1 MGRPWGLA
9 LFAITALPP
18 EGRGQAP
25 DAELVRSFKL
35 DFAIPDAPAFD
46 LLEVD
51 PSSVLR
57 PTTVRELGLAV
68 SDFVGDGTALTV
80 PKALALEASPALLIG
95 GDKLSVA
102 DYRARPWLYRFRISG
117 ATRLAE
123 EGERP
128 AAVALGL
135 RGSLTDRADL
145 RTLPNAVWRDTLT
158 QTTGFIVR
166 ARQAYQDS
174 LVEGGMDPEAAAALA
189 DTREFPALWEQLEE
203 RRSAIQDSLW
213 NAFAV
218 DLAFGI
224 AAHGSDPSGQDLRV
238 DRYGAWVSLA
248 APVTSSGQLL
258 VGLWE
263 GAERDS
269 ITADMRF
276 AGRANARFYLGRNYA
291 KIFLEGQARLMDE
304 RSPVLLLNSGG
315 EIRPPFGGWARL
327 SAGIEFDSN
336 TGADNLVTNFAYK
349 FGFPKL
355 F

>member
-1 MGRPWGLA
+1 MRRPWGFA
-9 LFAITALPP
+9 LLAITALSS
-18 EGRGQAP
+18 EGRAQVP
-25 DAELVRSFKL
+25 DSNLARSFKL
-35 DFAIPDAPAFD
+35 DFAIPDAPAFE

-68 SDFVGDGTALTV
+68 SDFVGDGTALTI
-80 PKALALEASPALLIG
+80 PKALALEVSPALLIG
-95 GDKLSVA
+95 GDKLSV
-102 DYRARPWLYRFRISG
+102 DEYRARPWLYRFRISG

-128 AAVALGL
+128 AALALGL

-145 RTLPNAVWRDTLT
+145 RTLPNAVWRESLT
-158 QTTGFIVR
+158 KTAGFIR
-166 ARQAYQDS
+166 KAREVYQDS
-174 LVEGGMDPEAAAALA
+174 LVAAGVDHEAAAALA
-189 DTREFPALWEQLEE
+189 DRIEFPELWAQLEK

-218 DLAFGI
+218 DLAVGI
-224 AAHGSDPSGQDLRV
+224 AADGTDASGNDLRV
-238 DRYGAWVSLA
+238 DRYGVWVSLA
-248 APVTSSGQLL
+248 APVTRSGQLL

-276 AGRANARFYLGRNYA
+276 AGRANARFYLGRNFA

-315 EIRPPFGGWARL
+315 EFRPPFGGWARL
-327 SAGIEFDSN
+327 SAGIEFDHNS
-336 TGADNLVTNFAYK
+336 GADNLVTNFAYK

>member
-1 MGRPWGLA
+1 MRRLWGLA
-9 LFAITALPP
+9 LVAITTLPS

-25 DAELVRSFKL
+25 SAELAKSFKL

-68 SDFVGDGTALTV
+68 SDFVGDGTALTI
-80 PKALALEASPALLIG
+80 PKAWALEVSPALLIS

-117 ATRLAE
+117 ASRVAE
-123 EGERP
+123 EGDRP

-135 RGSLTDRADL
+135 RGSIVDRADL

-158 QTTGFIVR
+158 QTTALIVK

-174 LVEGGMDPEAAAALA
+174 LSEGGMDPEAAAALA
-189 DTREFPALWEQLEE
+189 DTREFPQLWEALEE
-203 RRSAIQDSLW
+203 RRGVIQDSLW

-218 DLAFGI
+218 DLALGI
-224 AAHGSDPSGQDLRV
+224 AAAGSDPSGNDLRV
-238 DRYGAWVSLA
+238 DRYGVWVSLA
-248 APVTSSGQLL
+248 APVTRSGQLL

-276 AGRANARFYLGRNYA
+276 TGKANARFYLGRNYA
-291 KIFLEGQARLMDE
+291 KIFLEGQAKLMDE

-336 TGADNLVTNFAYK
+336 SGSDNLVTNFAYK